1 MAEENYIPQ
10 VDYTSRDYAALRE
23 DLIDLIPFYAP
34 QWTNRDPSD
43 FGMAI
48 LELFAYVADGLQFYI
63 DRTANESF
71 IDTAS
76 QRESVL
82 QIAKLL
88 GYTPTKTTPS
98 TVLLTFQNSTASI
111 ITVPAKTKVAANV
124 TNNGVVT
131 QVIFETDSAVT
142 VPAKAGGNNGSATV
156 IATQGET
163 VYDEVIGTS
172 DGTANQEFELSE
184 TPVINGSININVNGV
199 IYTEVPYLVDY
210 SGYDPVFST
219 YTNSEKTTFIK
230 FGDSISGRI
239 PLNGVQMTATYRVGG
254 GLLGNIPANTIKFI
268 KTNAVAGLTVNN
280 QDVGLVS
287 GAAAGGADEE
297 ATDSIRVNA
306 PKSIRA
312 LNRAVSLSDYASL
325 VIQVAGVAKAI
336 SVADVYSNV
345 NVYFAPYGDSGLQSD
360 GVTSSLVFNNL
371 KTEIEEYLVDKI
383 PAGTTVTLQ
392 PPSYV
397 PVTVLGSIIVLP
409 TYRQD
414 QVKAAVESAVKELF
428 DFDNVVF
435 NDYIGYTDVLKTM
448 DSVEGVSRA
457 NLQKL
462 VRKANDQTFTVSNKA
477 YTSTTGTLTTSVNHN
492 ITVGQ
497 IISVSGVDSTFNGV
511 YRITGKTNNTV
522 TFELITGGTLST
534 TAAVGSITVYEVNDI
549 ECGKSE
555 LPQLSALTVAASGGI
570 VI

>member
-1 MAEENYIPQ
+1 MAEQNYIPQ

-23 DLIDLIPFYAP
+23 DLTELIPFFAP

-48 LELFAYVADGLQFYI
+48 LELFSYVADGLHFYI
-63 DRTANESF
+63 DRTVNESF

-82 QIAKLL
+82 QIAQLL

-111 ITVPAKTKVAANV
+111 ITVPARTKVAANV

-131 QVIFETDSAVT
+131 QVIFETNSAVQ
-142 VPAKAGGNNGSATV
+142 VPAKALGNNGSDTV
-156 IATQGET
+156 TATQGET
-163 VYDEVIGTS
+163 IYDEVIGTS

-184 TPVINGSININVNGV
+184 SPVINGSITVNVNGV

-230 FGDSISGRI
+230 FGDNISGRV
-239 PLNGVQMTATYRVGG
+239 PLNGVQLTATYRVGG
-254 GLLGNIPANTIKFI
+254 GLSGNIPANTIKFI
-268 KTNAVAGLTVNN
+268 KTNAVAGLSVNN
-280 QDVGLVS
+280 QDVGLLS

-297 ATDSIRVNA
+297 STDSIRVNA

-325 VIQVAGVAKAI
+325 VIQVAGVAKAV
-336 SVADVYSNV
+336 STADVYSSV
-345 NVYFAPYGDSGLQSD
+345 TVYFAPYGDSGLQSD

-397 PVTVLGSIIVLP
+397 NCTVVGSIIVLP

-414 QVKAAVESAVKELF
+414 QVKAAVEDAVRELF

-435 NDYIGYTDVLKTM
+435 NDYIGYTDVLKTI

-462 VRKANDQTFTVSNKA
+462 VRTANDQTFTISNKA
-477 YTSTTGTLTTSVNHN
+477 LNNSLATLTTSVNHN

-497 IISVSGVDSTFNGV
+497 VVSVTGVDSTFNGIFRV
-511 YRITGKTNNTV
+511 TSKTNNTFS
-522 TFELITGGTLST
+522 FECVATNVSS
-534 TAAVGSITVYEVNDI
+534 TAAVGSVTVYEVNDI
-549 ECGKSE
+549 ECAKSE
-555 LPQLSALTVAASGGI
+555 LPQLSSLTIAASGGI

>member
-163 VYDEVIGTS
+163 VYDEVIG
-172 DGTANQEFELSE
+172 NKE
-184 TPVINGSININVNGV
+184 PV
-199 IYTEVPYLVDY
+199 
-210 SGYDPVFST
+210 
-219 YTNSEKTTFIK
+219 
-230 FGDSISGRI
+230 
-239 PLNGVQMTATYRVGG
+239 
-254 GLLGNIPANTIKFI
+254 
-268 KTNAVAGLTVNN
+268 
-280 QDVGLVS
+280 
-287 GAAAGGADEE
+287 
-297 ATDSIRVNA
+297 
-306 PKSIRA
+306 
-312 LNRAVSLSDYASL
+312 
-325 VIQVAGVAKAI
+325 
-336 SVADVYSNV
+336 
-345 NVYFAPYGDSGLQSD
+345 
-360 GVTSSLVFNNL
+360 
-371 KTEIEEYLVDKI
+371 
-383 PAGTTVTLQ
+383 
-392 PPSYV
+392 PSYTLV
-397 PVTVLGSIIVLP
+397 P
-409 TYRQD
+409 
-414 QVKAAVESAVKELF
+414 
-428 DFDNVVF
+428 
-435 NDYIGYTDVLKTM
+435 
-448 DSVEGVSRA
+448 SVCRT
-457 NLQKL
+457 
-462 VRKANDQTFTVSNKA
+462 R
-477 YTSTTGTLTTSVNHN
+477 
-492 ITVGQ
+492 
-497 IISVSGVDSTFNGV
+497 
-511 YRITGKTNNTV
+511 
-522 TFELITGGTLST
+522 
-534 TAAVGSITVYEVNDI
+534 
-549 ECGKSE
+549 
-555 LPQLSALTVAASGGI
+555 
-570 VI
+570 

>member
-1 MAEENYIPQ
+1 MSEQNYIPQ

-23 DLIDLIPFYAP
+23 DLTELIPFFAP

-48 LELFAYVADGLQFYI
+48 LELFSYVADGLHFYI
-63 DRTANESF
+63 DRTVNESF

-82 QIAKLL
+82 QIAQLL

-98 TVLLTFQNSTASI
+98 AALLTFQNSTASI

-131 QVIFETDSAVT
+131 QVIFETDSAVQ
-142 VPAKAGGNNGSATV
+142 VPAKTLGTNGSATV
-156 IATQGET
+156 TATQGET

-184 TPVINGSININVNGV
+184 SPVINGSITINVNGV

-254 GLLGNIPANTIKFI
+254 GLSGNIPVNTIKFI
-268 KTNAVAGLTVNN
+268 KTNAVAGLSVNN

-287 GAAAGGADEE
+287 GAAVGGADEE

-325 VIQVAGVAKAI
+325 VIQVAGVAKAV
-336 SVADVYSNV
+336 STADVYSSV
-345 NVYFAPYGDSGLQSD
+345 TVYFAPYGDSGLQSD

-371 KTEIEEYLVDKI
+371 KTEIEEYLVDK
-383 PAGTTVTLQ
+383 

-397 PVTVLGSIIVLP
+397 NCTVVGSIIVLP

-414 QVKAAVESAVKELF
+414 QVKVAVEDAVRELF
-428 DFDNVVF
+428 AFDNVVF
-435 NDYIGYTDVLKTM
+435 NDYIGYTDVLKTI

-462 VRKANDQTFTVSNKA
+462 VRTANDQTFTINNKA
-477 YTSTTGTLTTSVNHN
+477 LNNSVATLTTSVNHN

-497 IISVSGVDSTFNGV
+497 VVNVTGVDSTFNGIFRV
-511 YRITGKTNNTV
+511 TAKTNNTFS
-522 TFELITGGTLST
+522 FECVATNVSS
-534 TAAVGSITVYEVNDI
+534 TAAVGSVTVYEVNDI
-549 ECGKSE
+549 ECAKSE
-555 LPQLSALTVAASGGI
+555 LPQLSSLTIAASGGI